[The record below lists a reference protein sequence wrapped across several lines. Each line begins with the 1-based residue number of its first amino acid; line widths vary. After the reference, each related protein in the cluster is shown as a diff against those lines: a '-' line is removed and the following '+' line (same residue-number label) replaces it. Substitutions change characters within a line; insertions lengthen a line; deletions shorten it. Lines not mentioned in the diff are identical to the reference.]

1 MPAIQEVQVPNF
13 PVGDSPYSR
22 GIKAG
27 NQVYV
32 SGQLAFDL
40 TTNEFIN
47 GDIADQTRL
56 CILNVKRVL
65 EAAGSSLDK
74 TVKVTVFLADIN
86 DWPAMN
92 VEYAKHFLKPAPAR
106 SAFQVAALPFGA
118 KVEIEAIAVIE

>member
-1 MPAIQEVQVPNF
+1 MSSIQEVQVPNF
-13 PVGDSPYSR
+13 PVGQAPYSR
-22 GIKAG
+22 AIKAG
-27 NQVYV
+27 ETVYV

-40 TTNEFIN
+40 NTNEFVN
-47 GDIADQTRL
+47 GDIVEQTNL
-56 CILNVKRVL
+56 CILNVKRVV

-74 TVKVTVFLADIN
+74 VVKVTVFLADIN

-118 KVEIEAIAVIE
+118 KIEMECIAVTN